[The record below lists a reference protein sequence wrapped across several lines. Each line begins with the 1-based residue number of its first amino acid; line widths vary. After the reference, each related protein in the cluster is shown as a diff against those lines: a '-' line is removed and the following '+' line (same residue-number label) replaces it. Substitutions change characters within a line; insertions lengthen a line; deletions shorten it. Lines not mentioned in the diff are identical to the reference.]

1 MFRAVRLRAGCGT
14 RSARPNKQ
22 SSHFARR
29 SMRTRKAILPDAQ
42 HIHELISAYSG
53 DGTLLPRTL
62 AEICENVRDFVVL
75 EDEGHIIGCGALH
88 LYGTHLAEI
97 RSITVAPWAQGK
109 GGGGRLVKALLA
121 EAKRHKVDCICL
133 FTRKPD
139 FFGAQGFTVAQR
151 EDIPD
156 KIYKDC
162 HACPRF
168 HCCDEVAMVRGELPK
183 FAILPEP
190 ANWLV
195 KLQGCAPNDENS
207 RRSS

>member
-1 MFRAVRLRAGCGT
+1 M
-14 RSARPNKQ
+14 
-22 SSHFARR
+22 H
-29 SMRTRKAILPDAQ
+29 TRKAILPDAQ
-42 HIHELISAYSG
+42 QIHDLISAYSG

-62 AEICENVRDFVVL
+62 PEICENVRDFVVL
-75 EDEGHIIGCGALH
+75 EDDNHIIGCGALH

-97 RSITVAPWAQGK
+97 RSITVAPWAQGR

-121 EAKRHKVDCICL
+121 EAKRHSVDCICL

-139 FFGAQGFTVAQR
+139 FFAAQGFTVAQR

-195 KLQGCAPNDENS
+195 KLQSWAPSAGEQGS
-207 RRSS
+207 